1 MTHVTPLDDE
11 RRLVDAAR
19 AGDRRAIERLL
30 RSHQAQLHAVCRR
43 ITGNDVD
50 ALDATQEARAV
61 RRETLG
67 ARWVGPTRVV
77 LTEVPLALLLR
88 PFLRGRCR

>member
-50 ALDATQEARAV
+50 AL
-61 RRETLG
+61 
-67 ARWVGPTRVV
+67 GPDPLAWSPLRGGGNFHYAPRFGRVV
-77 LTEVPLALLLR
+77 EIVARLEQLHR
-88 PFLRGRCR
+88 